1 VEVAVWES
9 VAGSAAFVVVVVP
22 PEEQVLGA
30 PGSATPSP
38 SASHEVVD
46 GSMPVV
52 TGADSEVAVPL
63 ESVLAKALALCR
75 LCLALLDVVVP
86 VPPVEA

>member
-1 VEVAVWES
+1 MAGWES
-9 VAGSAAFVVVVVP
+9 VAAGSTAVVEVVP

-30 PGSATPSP
+30 PGSVTPSP

-46 GSMPVV
+46 GSTPVV
-52 TGADSEVAVPL
+52 TGPDCSMPLAPL
-63 ESVLAKALALCR
+63 ESVLAKVLALCR
-75 LCLALLDVVVP
+75 LCLPLVAVVDP

>member
-30 PGSATPSP
+30 PGSDTPSP
-38 SASHEVVD
+38 SASHEVVA
-46 GSMPVV
+46 GWTPVV
-52 TGADSEVAVPL
+52 TGPDCGAVVPL
-63 ESVLAKALALCR
+63 ESVLARALDLCR
-75 LCLALLDVVVP
+75 LCLPLVGVVVS

>member
-1 VEVAVWES
+1 MAGWES
-9 VAGSAAFVVVVVP
+9 VAAGSTAVVEVVP

-30 PGSATPSP
+30 PGSVTPSP

-46 GSMPVV
+46 GSTPVV
-52 TGADSEVAVPL
+52 TGPDCEGAMPV

-75 LCLALLDVVVP
+75 LCLPLVAVVDP